1 VASFPT
7 KQIVLGPAYA
17 GAAELQVETNRR
29 KWPPWKKNR
38 PV

>member
-1 VASFPT
+1 MASFPT